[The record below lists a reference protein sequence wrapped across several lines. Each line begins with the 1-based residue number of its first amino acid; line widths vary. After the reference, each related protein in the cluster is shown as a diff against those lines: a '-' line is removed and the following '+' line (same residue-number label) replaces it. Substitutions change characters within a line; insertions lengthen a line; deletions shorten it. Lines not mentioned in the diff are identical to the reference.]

1 MRLINQQLKAR
12 YENKKTFLAAGE
24 QKKAK
29 IYTKYISTVQSIKS
43 EESFRNIL
51 CGLGRE
57 ERVGL
62 GVAGDPSGTGPERD
76 PSKGIIITDQ
86 QRKKSG

>member
-1 MRLINQQLKAR
+1 MIGEVLKGNS
-12 YENKKTFLAAGE
+12 Y
-24 QKKAK
+24 
-29 IYTKYISTVQSIKS
+29 VMIKS

-57 ERVGL
+57 DRVGL

-76 PSKGIIITDQ
+76 PLEGI
-86 QRKKSG
+86 

>member
-1 MRLINQQLKAR
+1 MIGEVLKG
-12 YENKKTFLAAGE
+12 N
-24 QKKAK
+24 
-29 IYTKYISTVQSIKS
+29 SCVMIKS

-62 GVAGDPSGTGPERD
+62 GVSGDPSGTGPERD
-76 PSKGIIITDQ
+76 PFEGI
-86 QRKKSG
+86 

>member
-1 MRLINQQLKAR
+1 M
-12 YENKKTFLAAGE
+12 
-24 QKKAK
+24 
-29 IYTKYISTVQSIKS
+29 IKS

-62 GVAGDPSGTGPERD
+62 GVSGDPSGTGPERD
-76 PSKGIIITDQ
+76 PFEGI
-86 QRKKSG
+86 